1 MGSALPH
8 VQLAEELV
16 SLDHGENLAKAAIQ
30 AIQQLLEERNRL
42 RQQFGAKQDEI
53 YALKAA
59 NEDLRRLVAEIHNYY
74 LGTTSKFVAH
84 LKEIEAT
91 LNQGEAIKPGLNGDD
106 SLASLAKR
114 FAPKPERGPMPTA

>member
-1 MGSALPH
+1 MANPSPH

-16 SLDHGENLAKAAIQ
+16 LLDHGENLAKAAIQ
-30 AIQQLLEERNRL
+30 AIQQLLEERNSL
-42 RQQFGAKQDEI
+42 RQQFAAKQDEI

-59 NEDLRRLVAEIHNYY
+59 NEDLRRLVAEIHKYY

-84 LKEIEAT
+84 LKEIEVT
-91 LNQGEAIKPGLNGDD
+91 LNQVELGKQGMAGDD

>member
-1 MGSALPH
+1 MANPSPH

-16 SLDHGENLAKAAIQ
+16 SLDHGENLAKTAIQ

-53 YALKAA
+53 YALKSA
-59 NEDLRRLVAEIHNYY
+59 NEELRRLVAEIHNYY
-74 LGTTSKFVAH
+74 LNTTSKFVTH

-91 LNQGEAIKPGLNGDD
+91 LNHVDIGPPRMNGDD
-106 SLASLAKR
+106 AVASLARR
-114 FAPKPERGPMPTA
+114 FAPRPERGPMPTA

>member
-1 MGSALPH
+1 MTSPSPH

-30 AIQQLLEERNRL
+30 AIQQLLDERNRL

-53 YALKAA
+53 YALKEA
-59 NEDLRRLVAEIHNYY
+59 NEDLRRLVAEIHKYY
-74 LGTTSKFVAH
+74 LSTTSKFVAH

-91 LNQGEAIKPGLNGDD
+91 LDQAEVGKHGMTGDD